1 MTAERDEN
9 EYDGNEYAGMDAL
22 MAAITDEPLPDAA
35 RADAGFMAEHTIATA
50 EVALLR
56 EQLGLIGHALA
67 EPRPEP
73 EAAPRRKPKPK
84 SAPKSAPKPVRGVR
98 PARRHPG
105 LRALAY
111 GSLALAVVATM
122 ITGLS
127 WLAAHNGGMNADS
140 SSSADQ
146 GAKTSTG
153 SAPETGSAAPGALF
167 DPELYVACSRLL
179 VEGTVTEVKP
189 GSDPRKRI
197 TLAVTRS
204 YRPAHGPAD
213 VTVVLAAGAQPAP
226 RQGQHVLVGVPKG
239 SDTATLWT
247 VGDEAVATDSA
258 AIVEALAAPGTTT
271 CPTG

>member
-1 MTAERDEN
+1 MTAERDEH
-9 EYDGNEYAGMDAL
+9 EYDGNEYDGMDAL
-22 MAAITDEPLPDAA
+22 MAAIMDEPLPDAA
-35 RADAGFMAEHTIATA
+35 RADAGFMAEHTVATA

-56 EQLGLIGHALA
+56 KQLGLIGHALA

-73 EAAPRRKPKPK
+73 EAAPKPKPKPK
-84 SAPKSAPKPVRGVR
+84 SVPKPVRAVR
-98 PARRHPG
+98 PARRRHPG

-111 GSLALAVVATM
+111 GTLALAVVATM

-127 WLAAHNGGMNADS
+127 WLAAHNGGMTADS

-146 GAKTSTG
+146 GAKTSSG
-153 SAPETGSAAPGALF
+153 SAPENGSAAPGALS

-247 VGDEAVATDSA
+247 VGDDAVATDGA
-258 AIVEALAAPGTTT
+258 AIAEALAAPGTTT
-271 CPTG
+271 CPAG